1 MCVKFLCVNGRV
13 KGLTATATLSL
24 MLALAP
30 DQAVAAGAR
39 AMPSFAAAPSPRV
52 AGAEA
57 VRVPPAARA
66 HGTFRPGREAALPP
80 THEIRERALQ
90 GLLAGQEPV
99 LEEPRNDGRLNLRFQ
114 RRGNA
119 FKDIQS
125 SYREMCNRVS
135 AKIWDEPNGKRVRF
149 DVAGKP
155 GFGVEI
161 PLGRA
166 KPTRR

>member
-1 MCVKFLCVNGRV
+1 M
-13 KGLTATATLSL
+13 KGFGTTATLSL
-24 MLALAP
+24 LLALASG
-30 DQAVAAGAR
+30 QAVAAGER
-39 AMPSFAAAPSPRV
+39 AMPSFVAAPFPRA

-57 VRVPPAARA
+57 ARLPPAARA
-66 HGTFRPGREAALPP
+66 HGTFRSGRTAALPAA
-80 THEIRERALQ
+80 TEIRERALQ

-99 LEEPRNDGRLNLRFQ
+99 LEEARGDGQLNLRFQ
-114 RRGNA
+114 RQGNA
-119 FKDIQS
+119 FKDLRNG
-125 SYREMCNRVS
+125 YREMCNRVS

-166 KPTRR
+166 KR